1 MSPSL
6 SIILDS
12 VSAQLEELFNFRR
25 FAWKQGVSG
34 QCHITPVT
42 CHRNLL
48 TAVFCICTSCHA
60 YCCTRRDLAQQHW
73 SWGKAVSPQ
82 ANLVNHESCQ
92 DLFTRSKRLILVTIK
107 EQNCHAARAPHS
119 SLWLTLKCSWKHSLV
134 QSPTPKSPSHGKVP
148 HSCDCYRLPCCFTCP
163 FQHLLNHHKLLFQIT
178 RTHGFTKGKA
188 SL

>member
-1 MSPSL
+1 L
-6 SIILDS
+6 TS
-12 VSAQLEELFNFRR
+12 VVICGLLLWDVTFIVYHFGQCFSTAGRIQLFNFRR
-25 FAWKQGVSG
+25 FAWKQGSSG

-60 YCCTRRDLAQQHW
+60 YCCTRRDLAQQQW

-119 SLWLTLKCSWKHSLV
+119 SLWLTLKCS
-134 QSPTPKSPSHGKVP
+134 
-148 HSCDCYRLPCCFTCP
+148 
-163 FQHLLNHHKLLFQIT
+163 
-178 RTHGFTKGKA
+178 
-188 SL
+188 